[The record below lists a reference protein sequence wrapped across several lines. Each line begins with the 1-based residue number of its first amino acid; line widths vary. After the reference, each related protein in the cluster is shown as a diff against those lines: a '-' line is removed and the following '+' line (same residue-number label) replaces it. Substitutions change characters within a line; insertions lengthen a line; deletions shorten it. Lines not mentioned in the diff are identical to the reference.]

1 MCIRDRH
8 GITAKM
14 LVNTLLKENEI
25 LRQDILRLR
34 TLLAG
39 RQNFQCVSQPS
50 APVRPTAAQVKPQ
63 SEDSENVLKEN
74 CRILN
79 SSSMGS
85 KNIMKG
91 EGKDFKKMEEE
102 NEELFRKLFLNGRD
116 AADKGYSSVHVNSVG
131 CASVAIT
138 TAQKSVADT
147 PINDTRADLLKKPL
161 SRSTKRRVHTPAQK
175 VTYSN
180 QSYNTVNKSFDVDSI
195 LTSTKKKGERSMS
208 VPQKKGIGNLVILQ
222 QYKNSVKKSISHIA
236 ETISAT
242 RCSAKARGALRS
254 GPARRRCGNCAKLLA
269 KGFSTANCACHK
281 V

>member
-1 MCIRDRH
+1 
-8 GITAKM
+8 M
-14 LVNTLLKENEI
+14 LVNTLLKENET

-34 TLLAG
+34 TLLAE
-39 RQNFQCVSQPS
+39 RQNLHCIPQPNV
-50 APVRPTAAQVKPQ
+50 PVRPTAVQVKPLG
-63 SEDSENVLKEN
+63 EDSENVLKEN

-79 SSSMGS
+79 SSSTGS
-85 KNIMKG
+85 KSTMKG
-91 EGKDFKKMEEE
+91 EGKDFRRMEEE
-102 NEELFRKLFLNGRD
+102 NEELFKKLFLNGGETEKTVG
-116 AADKGYSSVHVNSVG
+116 KGYSSVHVSSAA

-195 LTSTKKKGERSMS
+195 LTSTKKQSEKKGERSLS
-208 VPQKKGIGNLVILQ
+208 VPQRKGAGNLVILQ
-222 QYKNSVKKSISHIA
+222 QYKNSVKKSMSHIA

-242 RCSAKARGALRS
+242 RCAAKARGVLRS